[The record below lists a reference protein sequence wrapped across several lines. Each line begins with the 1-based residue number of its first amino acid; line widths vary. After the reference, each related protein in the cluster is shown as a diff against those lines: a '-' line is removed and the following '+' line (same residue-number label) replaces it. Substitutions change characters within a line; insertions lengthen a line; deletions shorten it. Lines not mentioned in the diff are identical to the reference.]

1 MPPTDEKEIRKYLP
15 AFADGELEVEQNL
28 RVLEHMAMNPRA
40 TRRVMH
46 QQQLRQA
53 VDQSVRNAT
62 PPAPEAL
69 KRKITKM
76 AEQAGE
82 KNAAAAATPSTR
94 SRFRI
99 AAWIPTAIAALLL
112 LGAGVLFY
120 AAATRH
126 PGASNSGVASRP
138 SLAMELPVLNDLIA
152 KHELCVHP
160 LEELYHGSIFPRE
173 IENVPAAVRKVFGKD
188 SYTLLDLTDLG
199 YRYADAGVCPI
210 GAGKAVHVVYRRINN
225 PTDRLSLWIQPD
237 DGHLDVKRDTPYAVT
252 GKQTSH
258 PIIMWCHA
266 GMTYYLVGD
275 STATTEAALARIKG

>member
-1 MPPTDEKEIRKYLP
+1 MPPTDEKDIRKYLP

-53 VDQSVRNAT
+53 VDQSVRGAT
-62 PPAPEAL
+62 PATPEAL
-69 KRKITKM
+69 KRKIARM
-76 AEQAGE
+76 ANEAGDSD
-82 KNAAAAATPSTR
+82 AAAPIRRA
-94 SRFRI
+94 RFRL
-99 AAWIPTAIAALLL
+99 AAWVPTAIAALLL
-112 LGAGVLFY
+112 IGAGVLYY
-120 AAATRH
+120 AAATRS
-126 PGASNSGVASRP
+126 AGVGNTRVAARP

-160 LEELYHGSIFPRE
+160 LEELYNGAIFPRE
-173 IENVPAAVRKVFGKD
+173 IENVPAAVRNVFGKD

-210 GAGKAVHVVYRRINN
+210 GSGKAVHVLYRKINN
-225 PTDRLSLWIQPD
+225 PTDRISLWIEPD
-237 DGHLDVKRDTPYAVT
+237 DGHLDIKRDTPYAVT

-258 PIIMWCHA
+258 PIIMWCHG
-266 GMTYYLVGD
+266 GMTYYLVSD
-275 STATTEAALARIKG
+275 SAATTEAALARIRG